1 MNLSFHHQQLNAL
14 MTWHCLVN
22 PESKAFR
29 RLAWFVLLVWSLAVA
44 LVVLGCH
51 SSRSLDFTE
60 TRGQSLTIGAHE
72 WDSLFINPTI
82 FQPTG
87 NHNIPGESASD
98 NNSPLI
104 LAAVRHSGQKTGAQL
119 TDTTTATRIEQKDT
133 ALHSIIDYRF
143 LVFLAAAAAVLFALL
158 AAFLVLLRRL

>member
-1 MNLSFHHQQLNAL
+1 
-14 MTWHCLVN
+14 MTWPFLVN

-51 SSRSLDFTE
+51 SSRSLELTE
-60 TRGQSLTIGAHE
+60 TRGQSLTISGHT

-87 NHNIPGESASD
+87 NHNIPSESASD
-98 NNSPLI
+98 NRSPLI
-104 LAAVRHSGQKTGAQL
+104 LAAVRHSVQQAGAQL
-119 TDTTTATRIEQKDT
+119 ADTTTATRTEHKDT
-133 ALHSIIDYRF
+133 ASHSIIDYRF